1 MRVVIVED
9 EQPARDLLKKY
20 LESEKDV
27 DIVGECADGFS
38 AAVTINQEKPDLV
51 LLDIQLPRL
60 NGFEMLEV
68 LDHSPLIIFTTA
80 YDEYAIKAFEQNAVD
95 YLLKPFSKGRF
106 ADALTKARQKMRT
119 TGYIPVSA
127 TSMAEDLSS
136 TLPIMRI
143 VVKDGKGIH
152 IIATDDIRYFEAQ
165 DDYVMIYTQSGRF
178 MKKQTMKS
186 LEVRLNSKQ
195 FVRVHRSYIVN
206 VDEIVKIE
214 PYEKESYLLYLKG
227 NDKIKASASGYRLLK
242 EQLDF

>member
-20 LESEKDV
+20 LELENDIA
-27 DIVGECADGFS
+27 IVGECADGFS

-95 YLLKPFSKGRF
+95 YLLKPFSKDRF
-106 ADALTKARQKMRT
+106 AVALSKARKKLTT
-119 TGYIPVSA
+119 TGYVPSSA
-127 TSMAEDLSS
+127 SSMAEDLSAL
-136 TLPIMRI
+136 LPIVRI

-152 IIATDDIRYFEAQ
+152 IVATDDIKYFEAQ
-165 DDYVMIYTQSGRF
+165 DDYVMIYTQGGRF

-186 LEVRLNSKQ
+186 LEERLNSKQ

-206 VDEIVKIE
+206 VNEIVKIE
-214 PYEKESYLLYLKG
+214 PYEKESYLICLKDD
-227 NDKIKASASGYRLLK
+227 NKIKASASGYRLLK